1 MTFSPTPE
9 FEAPEIIE
17 APQSDWASVPANML
31 TYLAFPDAD
40 LFEEPEF
47 DADDDVADADRSE

>member
-1 MTFSPTPE
+1 MIV
-9 FEAPEIIE
+9 EAL
-17 APQSDWASVPANML
+17 QSDWASVPANML